1 MQYKQNFYVWLL
13 GNKNNMNDIT
23 VTFSSP
29 GHVSSMAI
37 KAVNEISWKDA
48 RLTKPRSTASL
59 IPHFFLTLLQNYSI
73 QVLIIHS
80 TFL

>member
-48 RLTKPRSTASL
+48 RLQNQGLQHPLYHTFSWHCCKIILFKSL
-59 IPHFFLTLLQNYSI
+59 
-73 QVLIIHS
+73 
-80 TFL
+80 